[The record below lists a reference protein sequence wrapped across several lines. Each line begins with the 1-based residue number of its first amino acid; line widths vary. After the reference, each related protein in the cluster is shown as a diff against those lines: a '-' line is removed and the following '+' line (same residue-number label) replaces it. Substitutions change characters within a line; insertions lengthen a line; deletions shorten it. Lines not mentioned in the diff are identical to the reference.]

1 MMFHVNTYITS
12 KMKLIDVISQNGI
25 LNMQCLIL
33 FLLAFINNKL
43 IHKIFAVIFLL
54 VFMLSIIF
62 L

>member
-1 MMFHVNTYITS
+1 
-12 KMKLIDVISQNGI
+12 MKLIDVISQNGI